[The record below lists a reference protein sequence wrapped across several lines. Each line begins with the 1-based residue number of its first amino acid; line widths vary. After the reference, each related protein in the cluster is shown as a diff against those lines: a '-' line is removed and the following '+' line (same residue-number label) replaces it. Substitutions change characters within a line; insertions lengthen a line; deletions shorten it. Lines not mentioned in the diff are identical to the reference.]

1 MKKTKVHLPDQK
13 IAEFCKK
20 NHIIKLSLFG
30 SALREDFRKDSDL
43 DFLVEFE
50 VGKVPGLIRLCQMQ
64 RELSEILDGH
74 KIDLRTPQELSKYF
88 RDEVLNQA
96 EVHYAAA

>member
-1 MKKTKVHLPDQK
+1 MTKTKINLLNHK
-13 IAEFCKK
+13 IAEFCKI
-20 NHIIKLSLFG
+20 NHIAKLSFYG
-30 SALREDFRKDSDL
+30 SVLRDDFQMNSDI
-43 DFLVEFE
+43 DILVEFE
-50 VGKVPGLIRLCQMQ
+50 PGKSLGLISYSRME